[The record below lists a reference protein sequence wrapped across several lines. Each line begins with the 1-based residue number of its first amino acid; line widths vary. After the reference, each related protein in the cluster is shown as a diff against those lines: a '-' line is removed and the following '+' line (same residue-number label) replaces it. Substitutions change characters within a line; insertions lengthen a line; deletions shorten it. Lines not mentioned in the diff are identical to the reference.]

1 MTIDAMTR
9 ETAASAPI
17 VDPET
22 MIRNELMSV
31 LPHLLRLP
39 DQIDR
44 VLTLTGRGEL
54 RLRTIV
60 DEDSRRVLRTLGNR
74 ALLAAVGA
82 ALLFAST
89 ALLVAPDAGPLVA
102 SGTGLFEV
110 LGYGGLLS
118 GIVLELRVVGAV
130 VRDGTT

>member
-1 MTIDAMTR
+1 M
-9 ETAASAPI
+9 
-17 VDPET
+17 
-22 MIRNELMSV
+22 
-31 LPHLLRLP
+31 
-39 DQIDR
+39 
-44 VLTLTGRGEL
+44 
-54 RLRTIV
+54 
-60 DEDSRRVLRTLGNR
+60 LRTLGNR

-82 ALLFAST
+82 ALLFSST
-89 ALLVAPDAGPLVA
+89 ALLVAPDAGPVVA